1 MKKSAVADVRSA
13 FHPVEHY
20 YFQSYFGRN
29 PVVPLGLSDEEL
41 HENYYLNKELAP
53 PPFLLLTEG
62 LWGQPREIEN
72 AVARLVLEGI
82 ENRLPTF
89 AVMDTKT
96 WSLQT
101 SRPSPSKQASE
112 RPVVSLPTFLFE
124 INWATSG
131 PGFDWRETYHVT
143 FLPEYEVH
151 IVTASQD
158 SPDALGFCDLSI
170 GYFEKSE
177 DPVSDAV
184 QVVRDWWLEKVAEY
198 DAIEYESLCGLGAAS
213 AAQVAKITGEV
224 WSEETEDVEFEFTL
238 SGD

>member
-1 MKKSAVADVRSA
+1 MKTSAYADVRSV

-20 YFQSYFGRN
+20 YFQSYFGRK
-29 PVVPLGLSDEEL
+29 PVIPMGYSDEEL
-41 HENYYLNKELAP
+41 FENYYVNKGLAS

-62 LWGQPREIEN
+62 LWGQPLEIEN

-82 ENRLPTF
+82 ESRLPNF
-89 AVMDTKT
+89 VVMDTKT
-96 WSLQT
+96 WSRQT
-101 SRPSPSKQASE
+101 SRPTPPKQASE
-112 RPVVSLPTFLFE
+112 RSVVSLPTFLFE

-131 PGFDWRETYHVT
+131 PGFDWRECYYVT

-170 GYFEKSE
+170 GYFKKSK
-177 DPVSDAV
+177 DPVGDAV
-184 QVVRDWWLEKVAEY
+184 QVVRDWWLEKVADY
-198 DAIEYESLCGLGAAS
+198 DATEYESLCGLGAAS
-213 AAQVAKITGEV
+213 AAQVTEITSEV
-224 WSEETEDVEFEFTL
+224 WAAETEDVEFEFSS